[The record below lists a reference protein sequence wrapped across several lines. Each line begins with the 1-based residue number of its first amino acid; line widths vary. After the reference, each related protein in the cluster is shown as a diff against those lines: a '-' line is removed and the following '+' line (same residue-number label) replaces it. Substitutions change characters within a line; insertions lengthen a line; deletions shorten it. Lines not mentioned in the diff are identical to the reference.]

1 MFWSHVEYFCVFTFV
16 AYLFLN
22 GGKIRT
28 GLDYFDKKNLE
39 WKGEN
44 KDAQITNIS
53 FFFEAEDSC
62 RGVIHFDMSY
72 LHREKVKHH
81 LQCCDIVSL
90 MMGVCRRSQPEIS
103 PEIFVFLSWDLC
115 VVVQHP
121 YRWLYWYT
129 SLVGCIPLNTSIES
143 SLKNVI
149 MGYEKFDAESFR
161 SKY

>member
-1 MFWSHVEYFCVFTFV
+1 MFFHFENTYHCNNYFLVILCVMFWSHVEYFCVFTFV

-72 LHREKVKHH
+72 LHREKVKHIFSMLWH
-81 LQCCDIVSL
+81 CVIVDGSS
-90 MMGVCRRSQPEIS
+90 RRSQPEIS
-103 PEIFVFLSWDLC
+103 PERFLCSC
-115 VVVQHP
+115 HEI
-121 YRWLYWYT
+121 YA
-129 SLVGCIPLNTSIES
+129 S
-143 SLKNVI
+143 
-149 MGYEKFDAESFR
+149 
-161 SKY
+161 